1 MKHVT
6 LVFLSIFLI
15 LSLCSAQS
23 SWKSPEY
30 KAEKYR
36 KLIVLAKIS
45 DDLTKRQV
53 EDATVKLLAE
63 KGISA
68 IPAYSNI
75 TDEDLASEDALIK
88 KADSLQADALIVYT
102 ITGQNT
108 DSKNS
113 PSVNMNVGVPVRVGI
128 FRGFL
133 GTNVPIAG
141 GAKSVKTVKANA
153 SFYNRSSK
161 DKQWSYQLSGRL
173 KSGTNKL
180 AVSFAKTTV
189 NALFNDDIFSK

>member
-15 LSLCSAQS
+15 LSICSAQS

-45 DDLTKRQV
+45 DDLAKRQV
-53 EDATVKLLAE
+53 EDATVKLLAA
-63 KGISA
+63 KGITA

-75 TDEDLASEDALIK
+75 TAEDLASEEALIN

-108 DSKNS
+108 DFKNS

-133 GTNVPIAG
+133 GTNVPITG
-141 GAKSVKTVKANA
+141 GAKKVNPVNANA

-161 DKQWSYQLSGRL
+161 DKQWSHPLSGKL
-173 KSGTNKL
+173 KSGTDKL
-180 AVSFAKTTV
+180 ATSFAKTTV
-189 NALFNDDIFSK
+189 NALFRDAIFIK

>member
-36 KLIVLAKIS
+36 KVIVLAKIS
-45 DDLTKRQV
+45 DDLAKRQV

-63 KGISA
+63 KGITA

-75 TDEDLASEDALIK
+75 TEEDLASEDALIK
-88 KADSLQADALIVYT
+88 KADSLQADALVVYT

-108 DSKNS
+108 DYKST
-113 PSVNMNVGVPVRVGI
+113 PSVNMTVGVPVRAGI

-141 GAKSVKTVKANA
+141 GAKTVKTVNANA

-173 KSGTNKL
+173 KSSTDKL
-180 AVSFAKTTV
+180 AASFAKTTV
-189 NALFNDDIFSK
+189 NALLRDDIFIK